1 MPAKDNRNLF
11 IISIIIIIIIIIIY
25 IIFSLFN
32 IFFIN
37 YQSETQR
44 VAFQPRGL
52 HNRRDLIN
60 HLSKCFMKFPTTSSQ
75 IYQSGLELKKMTFSV
90 FSLFSLNFCEVGMS
104 Y

>member
-32 IFFIN
+32 IFFFIN

-44 VAFQPRGL
+44 VA
-52 HNRRDLIN
+52 I
-60 HLSKCFMKFPTTSSQ
+60 
-75 IYQSGLELKKMTFSV
+75 
-90 FSLFSLNFCEVGMS
+90 
-104 Y
+104 